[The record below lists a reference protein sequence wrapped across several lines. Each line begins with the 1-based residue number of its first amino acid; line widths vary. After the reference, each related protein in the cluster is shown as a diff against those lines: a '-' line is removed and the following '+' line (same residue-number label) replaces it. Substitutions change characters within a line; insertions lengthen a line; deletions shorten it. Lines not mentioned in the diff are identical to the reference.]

1 MIDSHLHTFQNEII
15 QLQQALSHCQQEKAA
30 LAHQLQ
36 QTQQQLSHALEQ
48 QQQLEAE
55 WHREQSQFSSI
66 INRLH
71 QRLEQAKQDYFDLE
85 LLLRTTTEHADALED
100 ALSHKVDIIASEK
113 SDLEIILQTITE
125 HADTMTGELLDKAE
139 NHSQQTLKQEFLNE
153 IKILR
158 RRVDELKREKFD
170 LRLLLEMTTTHAD
183 SLEEVLRNRGQ
194 QGDQKKNSLNES
206 FVSNSR
212 LLENKSEEI
221 KALYDVIE
229 QLKYNLVQVQQEKL
243 DLELLLQTSTEH
255 ADALEDALR
264 QRAEEVLQE
273 KSDLEILLENT
284 TEHSTLVE
292 NELQDRA
299 EAAARES
306 ERRLAQFLEA
316 VPVGVLVLDASSK
329 PYYANRMAQKIFGI
343 ENLLQQM
350 EFLHFDDAQPLAQQ
364 LLEKPTVTEA
374 RDTFDNNYC
383 HVIPK
388 ISEQFQTYLAGTS
401 TLYPNERQPI
411 VRSLRGE
418 SASVDDMELRQQG
431 KNIPLEV
438 WATPI
443 FGERGEVLY
452 AIAVFQDITH
462 RKQAE
467 AQRIRLIQE
476 KEAHKAALSVNAQ
489 LQQEID
495 EREKV
500 EVALQKANH
509 ELQRLAILDGLTQ
522 IPNRRRLDEY
532 LDQEWKR
539 AIREQA
545 PLCFIM
551 CDVDFFKRYNDTYG
565 HQAGD
570 ECLQQVARAIS
581 RAVKRPADLVARY
594 GGEEFAVVLPN
605 THVDGAVQV
614 AMEIAQA
621 VTALKLPHA
630 TSTHPFVSLS
640 IGVSGFIPS
649 QGAQIATLMQQ
660 SDSALYQAKTRG
672 RNQIIIYTNTSDSL
686 EID

>member
-1 MIDSHLHTFQNEII
+1 MSNSHLPASQDEIT
-15 QLQQALSHCQQEKAA
+15 QLQQALSHCQQEKTD
-30 LAHQLQ
+30 LACQLQ
-36 QTQQQLSHALEQ
+36 QTQQQLSLATEQ
-48 QQQLEAE
+48 QQKLEAE
-55 WHREQSQFSSI
+55 RHREQSQFSST

-100 ALSHKVDIIASEK
+100 ALSHKVDMIASEK

-139 NHSQQTLKQEFLNE
+139 NHPQQTLKQEFLNE

-158 RRVDELKREKFD
+158 RKVDELKREKFD
-170 LRLLLEMTTTHAD
+170 LRLLLETTTTHAD
-183 SLEEVLRNRGQ
+183 VLEEALRHRGQ
-194 QGDQKKNSLNES
+194 RGESDQKKNSLNES
-206 FVSNSR
+206 LVSSST
-212 LLENKSEEI
+212 LPENRSEEI
-221 KALYDVIE
+221 KELYDVIE
-229 QLKYNLVQVQQEKL
+229 QLKYNLIRAQQEKL

-255 ADALEDALR
+255 ADVLEDALR

-292 NELQDRA
+292 NALQDQA

-329 PYYANRMAQKIFGI
+329 PYYANQMAQKIFGI

-350 EFLHFDDAQPLAQQ
+350 EFFQFDDARQLAQQ
-364 LLEKPTVTEA
+364 LLENPPATET
-374 RDTFDNNYC
+374 RDMLGDTHC
-383 HVIPK
+383 PITPK

-418 SASVDDMELRQQG
+418 SASVDDMELRQHG

-500 EVALQKANH
+500 EVALQKANY

-539 AIREQA
+539 AIREYA

-551 CDVDFFKRYNDTYG
+551 CDVDFFKRFNDTYG

-594 GGEEFAVVLPN
+594 GGEEFAIVLPN
-605 THVDGAVQV
+605 THIDGAMRV
-614 AMEIAQA
+614 ATEIARA
-621 VTALKLPHA
+621 VTALKLPHVA
-630 TSTHPFVSLS
+630 STHPFVSLS
-640 IGVSGFIPS
+640 IGVAGFIPS
-649 QGAQIATLMQQ
+649 QSLPIATLMQQ
-660 SDSALYQAKTRG
+660 ADSALYQAKMRG
-672 RNQIIIYTNTSDSL
+672 RNQIIIYSDGS
-686 EID
+686 

>member
-1 MIDSHLHTFQNEII
+1 
-15 QLQQALSHCQQEKAA
+15 
-30 LAHQLQ
+30 
-36 QTQQQLSHALEQ
+36 
-48 QQQLEAE
+48 
-55 WHREQSQFSSI
+55 
-66 INRLH
+66 
-71 QRLEQAKQDYFDLE
+71 
-85 LLLRTTTEHADALED
+85 
-100 ALSHKVDIIASEK
+100 
-113 SDLEIILQTITE
+113 
-125 HADTMTGELLDKAE
+125 
-139 NHSQQTLKQEFLNE
+139 
-153 IKILR
+153 
-158 RRVDELKREKFD
+158 
-170 LRLLLEMTTTHAD
+170 
-183 SLEEVLRNRGQ
+183 
-194 QGDQKKNSLNES
+194 
-206 FVSNSR
+206 
-212 LLENKSEEI
+212 
-221 KALYDVIE
+221 
-229 QLKYNLVQVQQEKL
+229 L

>member
-221 KALYDVIE
+221 KALYDAIE

>member
-1 MIDSHLHTFQNEII
+1 MTNPNAHPPKPLPDP
-15 QLQQALSHCQQEKAA
+15 LQQALTQCQQEKAD
-30 LAHQLQ
+30 LIRQLQ
-36 QTQQQLSHALEQ
+36 QTQSQLSVASAQ
-48 QQQLEAE
+48 QQKLEAE
-55 WHREQSQFSSI
+55 RQQLTSTV
-66 INRLH
+66 NRLH
-71 QRLEQAKQDYFDLE
+71 QRLEQSKQEYFDLE

-100 ALSHKVDIIASEK
+100 ALSHKMDVIASEK

-139 NHSQQTLKQEFLNE
+139 NHPQQILKQEFLSE
-153 IKILR
+153 IRTLR
-158 RRVDELKREKFD
+158 RRVEELKREKLD
-170 LRLLLEMTTTHAD
+170 LRLLLDTTTAHAD
-183 SLEEVLRNRGQ
+183 ALEEALRTRGQ
-194 QGDQKKNSLNES
+194 RDDQKKNPLNKSL
-206 FVSNSR
+206 VSNVV
-212 LLENKSEEI
+212 LPENKSQEI
-221 KALYDVIE
+221 KKLYEVVE
-229 QLKYNLVQVQQEKL
+229 QLKYNLILAHQEKQ

-255 ADALEDALR
+255 ADVLEDALR

-292 NELQDRA
+292 NELQYRA

-316 VPVGVLVLDASSK
+316 VPVGVLVLDAASK
-329 PYYANRMAQKIFGI
+329 PYYANQMAQQIFGI
-343 ENLLQQM
+343 ENLLQQI
-350 EFLHFDDAQPLAQQ
+350 EFLQFDDARQVALQ
-364 LLEKPTVTEA
+364 LLESNVVSETPDSYNK
-374 RDTFDNNYC
+374 NNC
-383 HVIPK
+383 VITPK
-388 ISEQFQTYLAGTS
+388 ISEQFQTYIAGTS

-418 SASVDDMELRQQG
+418 SASVDDMELRQHG

-443 FGERGEVLY
+443 FGEQGEVLY

-462 RKQAE
+462 RKQSE

-495 EREKV
+495 ERQKV

-545 PLCFIM
+545 PLGFIM
-551 CDVDFFKRYNDTYG
+551 GDVDFFKRYNDTYG

-570 ECLQQVARAIS
+570 ECLRQVARAIS

-594 GGEEFAVVLPN
+594 GGEEFAIVLPN
-605 THVDGAVQV
+605 TQVDGAIQV
-614 AMEIAQA
+614 AMEIMHA
-621 VTALKLPHA
+621 VTALQLPHQA
-630 TSTHPFVSLS
+630 STHPFVSLS
-640 IGVSGFIPS
+640 MGVAGFIPS
-649 QGAQIATLMQQ
+649 QDSKMTMLIQQ
-660 SDSALYQAKTRG
+660 ADNALYQAKIQG
-672 RNQIIIYTNTSDSL
+672 RNQIVSYFHENPKL
-686 EID
+686 L

>member
-1 MIDSHLHTFQNEII
+1 MTDSHLHTFQNEII

-221 KALYDVIE
+221 KALYDAIE